1 MNSVKVI
8 KFPSHYSS
16 SFLQIAR
23 NAGAE
28 LLWRF
33 LLQGLRREV
42 NIPGVGEMK
51 MMVVLTSSAIYLLC
65 FGLLMCSSV
74 VFFLFT
80 LLSLS
85 LSLSFS
91 FFSRLLSY
99 VLLSLLSSL
108 VAFLVSYAL
117 PPSVFFSLRSPLPLF
132 FLSSISLSFFFI
144 SCSLSFSGFYRPGKA
159 LRW

>member
-1 MNSVKVI
+1 MTLFITRTEKGSEHTWCWRDEDDGGADLFCYLPSLLRFANVFLCCF
-8 KFPSHYSS
+8 FPVHS
-16 SFLQIAR
+16 
-23 NAGAE
+23 
-28 LLWRF
+28 
-33 LLQGLRREV
+33 
-42 NIPGVGEMK
+42 P
-51 MMVVLTSSAIYLLC
+51 
-65 FGLLMCSSV
+65 
-74 VFFLFT
+74 
-80 LLSLS
+80 LSLS

-132 FLSSISLSFFFI
+132 FLSSISLSFFFFI